1 MKRFQLRDRG
11 NRYRQGRMRT
21 SACLLLC
28 IGSVVVLSGCSAIAV
43 KMVGRTVESLKVA
56 SARDE
61 DPELVRDAL
70 PMGLKLLE
78 AGLLQKPRHKGLLL
92 SACSGFTQYAQGFI
106 VQPADFLE
114 DSDLAGSRQQRKRA
128 GRMFL
133 RARDYCLRAM
143 DVTHKGLRAKL
154 AGSPPPEV
162 FRRTRKKDVPLLYW
176 TGASWAGAI
185 NVSRSNYDLVADL
198 AVPHE
203 LLKRALVLSPDWEEG
218 AVHELLISLESA
230 RTPNGG
236 SIEKAKEH
244 FRRALELSGGKRI
257 ALLVTMAE
265 SIAVQ
270 EQDYA
275 EFRRLLKQALEFDLD
290 SAPDNRL
297 ANTLARRRAQ
307 WLLDRE
313 EELFVEVGP

>member
-1 MKRFQLRDRG
+1 MNANNKNFCRG
-11 NRYRQGRMRT
+11 RSGA
-21 SACLLLC
+21 SAALCLLGVVAIVACLSL
-28 IGSVVVLSGCSAIAV
+28 LSGCRAIVAKV
-43 KMVGRTVESLKVA
+43 VGGTVDSLKVSA
-56 SARDE
+56 ARDE

-78 AGLLQKPRHKGLLL
+78 ASLLDNPKNKNLLL

-114 DSDLAGSRQQRKRA
+114 ASDLAGSRRQRKRA

-133 RARDYCLRAM
+133 RARGYCLRAI
-143 DVTHKGLRAKL
+143 DAAHKGLRAQL

-203 LLKRALVLSPDWEEG
+203 LLKRALALSPDWEEG

-230 RTPNGG
+230 RAPNGG
-236 SIEKAKEH
+236 SLEKAKEH
-244 FRRALELSGGKRI
+244 FRRAVELSGGKRI
-257 ALLVTMAE
+257 APLVTMAE
-265 SIAVQ
+265 SIAVK
-270 EQDYA
+270 EQDHA

-313 EELFVEVGP
+313 EELFVEVGS